1 MNKFLLTAVAVV
13 AVAFT
18 VNADAQAFTHRTS
31 GRTTTIRC
39 RPSVARHTHY
49 TRWHYHTAC
58 HWRYTNRFCHYR
70 TFHRPTCFRTAI
82 YRPSFCCR
90 TVTCRRP
97 VVHQLPVTC
106 YRPVTVFR
114 PVTCYRPVVHRPT
127 TRVTTTCHTT
137 TCRTTLVRR

>member
-1 MNKFLLTAVAVV
+1 MNKFLLTAVAIV

-18 VNADAQAFTHRTS
+18 VNADAQAFTHRT
-31 GRTTTIRC
+31 GTRTTTVRF
-39 RPSVARHTHY
+39 RTPVVRHTHY
-49 TRWHYHTAC
+49 TRWQPRTTC

-70 TFHRPTCFRTAI
+70 TCFRTAI

-97 VVHQLPVTC
+97 VAYQRPVTC

-114 PVTCYRPVVHRPT
+114 PVTCYRPVVYRPT